1 MYPEHLEV
9 SRSDVEVVELI
20 KSLVT
25 DNALNSRLN
34 EALRTTLVQN
44 SSAFCHRLHGEYL
57 FAVLARHCIKY
68 DQTDAMVLLSTAF
81 YRHKELAHFTP
92 VLKNFLLSNLKNG
105 TSIAGLFPL
114 PLSDPDVSRICRM
127 VKSRNIPL
135 GSWSSLGLQYSKWV
149 EFCEAHIGSA
159 QFTGEMDGATKSMIL
174 DAAAE
179 LKANIQSSRSP
190 VPNTSL
196 INFEK
201 ISADQLKSLQSQLP
215 LPTIGLK
222 DWHRMLTHPEPSIV
236 CLAIELIGTYLAN
249 GRHQENTLKM
259 LLDSTSRLPRETYLR
274 AVAVSCISLSRAC
287 DWKPDRFAENG
298 ATQRQ
303 DAILPLTQDMLS
315 STIPR
320 NSSHHSASSERG
332 VWSSLS
338 CFQGQCPLYLS
349 LFDALR
355 EHESVASFAAHQFR
369 VISHSLGKT
378 CWQLC
383 QPYWPW
389 IAPKITRHYNYKYVD
404 WFCTTVL
411 QVSQQDFL
419 LRTSSI
425 IIPHLCLAGKQ
436 QMKLC
441 EQIASYR
448 GCSLR
453 RLYIHNAAAIIAL
466 FLMSSSTNDVDLAWS
481 FSEEKFMSLDRSFR
495 SLKFSQ
501 ILASWRV
508 DAIYEVL
515 MLTTEKNAALAI
527 GMVNKIMEC
536 AYFQNE
542 GEQRELLQ
550 QTVFKLVVKFSEIMR
565 NLMGRQS
572 QATKLSALTGLRIL
586 IERFLP
592 ADLVASV
599 LRQLTALLQAALE
612 DKILSKAALQAWM
625 AVIKKLEI
633 SKMEAIVDLTYAI
646 ITEKTDLWDKDT
658 AECATNIVHTIERLL
673 KEKGPSKK
681 IHFRDLSSLMPP
693 SDVDGD
699 TSIALVEHAAYDIL
713 LSLVNRD
720 TENTYLARQTARD
733 ICTFGLQYQ
742 EDLISWAQSDGSG
755 HDLLG
760 QAIRVL
766 LVLCSKNDLELKKH
780 SVRALGLLGAL
791 DPHKTAIASKN
802 STFFMIS
809 NFQNT
814 NETIAFSRVLVRDW
828 FLPAFEAAIDP
839 AVQRYFAYGIQELLK
854 FMGIENEIRL
864 KMVFKDES
872 LVSTLLPLVKTKYT
886 TDMRHWNSPS
896 YPIFTPTKPYSEWLI
911 SFCSDMMCRTTDP
924 EYGAKIFTWC
934 RKVLYG
940 SSAGP
945 EMWAFL
951 LPYAA
956 LAAVIDRLESR
967 ANREEFIAEV
977 LLVLDT
983 SGDNMQPFH
992 ESLFSVVDYF
1002 NQWIRSRR
1010 QAKLPL
1016 LNMDALL
1023 AKIPA
1028 RLMAQRAL
1036 ESGAFPRAIRYFEQQ
1051 IREDSNLEDH
1061 VLQSLR
1067 QIYAHIQ
1074 DVDSLEGITA
1084 RIPSLSVKE
1093 QILEYRATSQWD
1105 AALACYNALPASEF
1119 SLAATLE
1126 CLHRSGR
1133 ERDVLAELSNGDAS
1147 SAAIAIES
1155 AWCAKDWRALE
1166 KWAALIETEK
1176 ANNYQVPAE
1185 STQALGFALLHLH
1198 KQNFGEFQNSLELG
1212 RKHVGLKLGELMSS
1226 QPITSLRQIRDSMVY
1241 LHGLADVESLGAL
1254 VMPGSLSKE
1263 VLSKNSTIEMVRDQL
1278 NSRLSVLSPLNEG
1291 PEFEAKRFL
1300 LTLRGA
1306 ALSCVKE
1313 LFPHASQLMAETHLS
1328 LSEAARNHGQ
1338 LSMAL
1343 TEIASAKYLG
1353 GEMTEVTHARL
1364 LWSQGQSRAAIRLLQ
1379 SQIPSEFFREPR
1391 LYPEVAPYALDWTSW
1406 RDAAAQVDTKVIID
1420 NYSAVIKALPSS
1432 AEAQYRLAKH
1442 YVKIY
1447 DETSEDKKAD
1457 GRLNKAIVTHFGKA
1471 LELGTSR
1478 ASEALPKMLTTW
1490 FDLGI
1495 FPKDMT
1501 PQASSSRKHSLTQVN
1516 KEIQSWGKVINIK
1529 LVYTCIPQLLSRLNH
1544 PSKSIK
1550 SLIEQLIVLVLQS
1563 YPHHTL
1569 WPVLEKGQATQN
1581 LLQEATA
1588 KIIKSKQSDFSRLV
1602 VSSSDLVEKLKRLC
1616 AQKPKAKEV
1625 KLAEFGEDFASCLEN
1640 PSLAV
1645 PVQANMDDLEN
1656 ILIYQI
1662 EERVIIQQSLQ
1673 RPKRIVVWGTDG
1685 NQYQLLLKGND
1696 DVRKDARLIE
1706 FTTAVNQLLRADP
1719 AATSRHLD
1727 ILTYR
1732 VTPLGANAGI
1742 IEWVKGAVPARTIMY
1757 SLSRNQNLGLG
1768 SNEVKKMTNTST
1780 RMSERLNAFFRLQDA
1795 VPPVLWEWFVDTFPD
1810 PEAWLD
1816 ARTRYARTLAVMS
1829 MIGYILG
1836 LGDRHLEN
1844 ILLVQGSGAVLH
1856 VDFDCLFDKGRHLAV
1871 PELVPFRLTQQ
1882 FRDALG
1888 VVNKDEGHFRK
1899 VSELTLKIVRS
1910 NEDLLMVILEAFIHD
1925 PVVQDR
1931 INLMQP
1937 WQTMSKLRAKIQ
1949 GIREPNSVL
1958 LSVSGLVDEL
1968 IEEAI
1973 SPTNLCQLFKGWMPW
1988 V

>member
-1 MYPEHLEV
+1 MHSELSVASH
-9 SRSDVEVVELI
+9 SDIEVVELI
-20 KSLVT
+20 KKLVA
-25 DNALNSRLN
+25 DNFLDSRLKNALI
-34 EALRTTLVQN
+34 ATLAKN
-44 SSAFCHRLHGEYL
+44 SSAFCHSLNGEYV
-57 FAVLARHCIKY
+57 FVALARHCVKNN
-68 DQTDAMVLLSTAF
+68 QTDAIILLSKAF
-81 YRHKELAHFTP
+81 HRHRQLAHFTST
-92 VLKNFLLSNLKNG
+92 LKNFLLSDLRNG
-105 TSIAGLFPL
+105 TSIAGLFQL
-114 PLSDPDVSRICRM
+114 HLSDPDVSRICRM
-127 VKSRNIPL
+127 VKSRKMKL
-135 GSWSSLGLQYSKWV
+135 GNWASLGLQHINWI
-149 EFCEAHIGSA
+149 ELCEAYIDGGHS
-159 QFTGEMDGATKSMIL
+159 FDEMDEEAKSKIQ
-174 DAAAE
+174 DAITE
-179 LKANIQSSRSP
+179 MKGESTISKSSVS
-190 VPNTSL
+190 
-196 INFEK
+196 INLSIDFET
-201 ISADQLKSLQSQLP
+201 ISVGQLKYLQSHLSLP
-215 LPTIGLK
+215 NIRPN
-222 DWHRMLTHPEPSIV
+222 DWHKILTHPELPIRSMAV
-236 CLAIELIGTYLAN
+236 ELIGTYMAS
-249 GRHQENTLKM
+249 GRHQEHTLKM
-259 LLDSTSRLPRETYLR
+259 LLESRSHLSRETYLR
-274 AVAVSCISLSRAC
+274 AITVSCIALSRVC
-287 DWKPDRFAENG
+287 DRKTARFAESG
-298 ATQRQ
+298 VSQRQ
-303 DAILPLTQDMLS
+303 HPVLPLTQDALS
-315 STIPR
+315 SLTPKE
-320 NSSHHSASSERG
+320 SCQDFVSSERDT
-332 VWSSLS
+332 WSYLS
-338 CFQGQCPLYLS
+338 CFQGQCLLYLS

-355 EHESVASFAAHQFR
+355 EQESIASFAAHQFK

-389 IAPKITRHYNYKYVD
+389 LAPKIVRHYNPKYVD

-411 QVSQQDFL
+411 RVSQQDFL
-419 LRTSSI
+419 LRTSNV
-425 IIPHLCLAGKQ
+425 IIPHLCHAGKKQ
-436 QMKLC
+436 IELC

-466 FLMSSSTNDVDLAWS
+466 LLMSSSNDVEVAWT

-515 MLTTEKNAALAI
+515 MLTTDKNAALAI

-536 AYFQNE
+536 AYSQNE

-572 QATKLSALTGLRIL
+572 QSTKLSALIGLRIL

-592 ADLVASV
+592 ADLVSSV
-599 LRQLTALLQAALE
+599 LRQLTAFLQAALE
-612 DKILSKAALQAWM
+612 NKLLSLAALKAWM
-625 AVIKKLEI
+625 AVINKLEI
-633 SKMEAIVDLTYAI
+633 SKMEVIVDLTYAI
-646 ITEKTDLWDKDT
+646 ITEKIDSWDRDT
-658 AECATNIVHTIERLL
+658 VKCAMDIVRTIDKLL
-673 KEKGPSKK
+673 KEKGPPKK
-681 IHFRDLSSLMPP
+681 IHFQSLSGLMP
-693 SDVDGD
+693 SSEAEGD
-699 TSIALVEHAAYDIL
+699 INNDFVEHAAYDIL
-713 LSLVNRD
+713 QSLVSRD

-733 ICTFGLQYQ
+733 ICAFGLQYQ
-742 EDLISWAQSDGSG
+742 DDILSWARSDGPG

-760 QAIRVL
+760 QTIRVL
-766 LVLCSKNDLELKKH
+766 LTLCAKNDLDLKRH

-791 DPHKTAIASKN
+791 DPHKTIIASKN
-802 STFFMIS
+802 TGLVMIS
-809 NFQNT
+809 NFQNV
-814 NETIAFSRVLVRDW
+814 NEVIAFSRVLVQDW

-854 FMGIENEIRL
+854 FMGIENEIKL
-864 KMVFKDES
+864 KILFKDES

-886 TDMRHWNSPS
+886 TDMKHWNAPS
-896 YPIFTPTKPYSEWLI
+896 YPIFMPMKPYSEWLI
-911 SFCSDMMCRTTDP
+911 YFCSDMMSRTTDS

-934 RKVLYG
+934 WKVLYG
-940 SSAGP
+940 SSTGP

-956 LAAVIDRLESR
+956 LAAVIDRLESKT
-967 ANREEFIAEV
+967 NREVFISEV

-992 ESLFSVVDYF
+992 ECLFAVIDYF
-1002 NQWIRSRR
+1002 NQWMRSRR
-1010 QAKLPL
+1010 QAKLAL
-1016 LNMDALL
+1016 LNMDTLL
-1023 AKIPA
+1023 AEIPA

-1051 IREDSNLEDH
+1051 IREDSSSESQ
-1061 VLQSLR
+1061 VLQNLR
-1067 QIYAHIQ
+1067 QIYANIQ
-1074 DVDSLEGITA
+1074 DVDSLEGITT

-1093 QILEYRATSQWD
+1093 QILGYRATSQWD
-1105 AALACYNALPASEF
+1105 AALACYNALPVSEYTL
-1119 SLAATLE
+1119 STALE

-1133 ERDVLAELSNGDAS
+1133 ERDVLAELSNDDVS
-1147 SAAIAIES
+1147 SAVVATES
-1155 AWCAKDWRALE
+1155 AWCIQDWDALAKWS
-1166 KWAALIETEK
+1166 ALIEIEK
-1176 ANNYQVPAE
+1176 GNNFQVPAE

-1198 KQNFGEFQNSLELG
+1198 NQNFEQFRNSLELG
-1212 RKHVGLKLGELMSS
+1212 RKFVGMKLGELMSS
-1226 QPITSLRQIRDSMVY
+1226 QPITSLRQIREMMIY

-1254 VMPGSLSKE
+1254 VMPESLSKE
-1263 VLSKNSTIEMVRDQL
+1263 ALAKKSTKEMVSDQL
-1278 NSRLSVLSPLNEG
+1278 NARLSVLSPLNEG

-1306 ALSCVKE
+1306 ALSCVRQK
-1313 LFPHASQLMAETHLS
+1313 FSQATQLMAETHIKI
-1328 LSEAARNHGQ
+1328 SEAARNHGQ
-1338 LSMAL
+1338 SLMAL
-1343 TEIASAKYLG
+1343 TEIASAKHLG
-1353 GEMTEVTHARL
+1353 GEMTEVAHAHL

-1379 SQIPSEFFREPR
+1379 SQIPPDFFEKPKS
-1391 LYPEVAPYALDWTSW
+1391 YPEVAPYALDWTSW

-1420 NYSAVIKALPSS
+1420 NYSAVIKALPRS

-1442 YVKIY
+1442 YVKIF
-1447 DETSEDKKAD
+1447 DETTQDNKAD
-1457 GRLNKAIVTHFGKA
+1457 GRLHKAIVSHFGKA

-1490 FDLGI
+1490 FDLGVY
-1495 FPKDMT
+1495 PKDLT

-1516 KEIQSWGKVINIK
+1516 KEIQNWGKAIDIK

-1544 PSKSIK
+1544 PSKAIK
-1550 SLIEQLIVLVLQS
+1550 NLIGQLIILVLQS

-1581 LLQEATA
+1581 LLQEAA
-1588 KIIKSKQSDFSRLV
+1588 SKIVKSKQNEFSSLV
-1602 VSSSDLVEKLKRLC
+1602 TSSSDLVEKLKRLC
-1616 AQKPKAKEV
+1616 AQKPKAKEM
-1625 KLAEFGEDFASCLEN
+1625 KLADFGEDFVSCLQN

-1645 PVQANMDDLEN
+1645 PVQANMDGLEN

-1662 EERVIIQQSLQ
+1662 EERVIVQQSLQ
-1673 RPKRIVVWGTDG
+1673 RPKRIVIWGTDG
-1685 NQYQLLLKGND
+1685 KQYQLLLKGND

-1732 VTPLGANAGI
+1732 VTPLGASAGI

-1768 SNEVKKMTNTST
+1768 SNEVKKMTNTSL
-1780 RMSERLNAFFRLQDA
+1780 RLSERLNAFYKLQKA

-1888 VVNKDEGHFRK
+1888 VLNNEEGHFRR
-1899 VSELTLKIVRS
+1899 VSELTLKIVRC

-1931 INLMQP
+1931 ISLLQP
-1937 WQTMSKLRAKIQ
+1937 WETMSKLRAKIR

-1973 SPTNLCQLFKGWMPW
+1973 SSSNLCQLFKGWMPW